1 MLTII
6 DSDRRQ
12 YLFWTLMFA
21 CILLIFVGVVLT
33 MSDRGSLWSL
43 GSLLVGS
50 LGLVSGIVIGR

>member
-1 MLTII
+1 
-6 DSDRRQ
+6 
-12 YLFWTLMFA
+12 MFA